1 MKVAFDGKVLV
12 KDTDYT
18 VTYKNNNYVG
28 TAKVIITGIGNY
40 TGTKTLIFRIKNAE
54 SEDPKQPSE
63 PEQPNEP
70 SDPTDPEDPKDPS
83 EPEEPS
89 DPTDPEDPSEP
100 ENPSEPTE
108 PEEPS
113 DPIVPS
119 KPVEP
124 SVSDNDV
131 PKEPTVSENNVP
143 ADLAKAVVSGI
154 VNKVYTGRALTQ
166 DVKVTVDGK
175 TLAKEVD
182 YTVAYKNNTEAGT
195 AQAIITGKGSYTGSK
210 TVTFTIEKAATILKA
225 ESTVYKKAYGAKA
238 FTVKV
243 TGATGAVTYSSS
255 DAKVAKVNASG
266 KVSIKNTGRAVITA
280 SVAESKNYKAGKVEI
295 VIEVSPK
302 KASIKTLASKKAK
315 QLTVTWKKDKKASG
329 YEVSYSTSKKFK
341 KSQTKTV
348 LVKKAKTT
356 KATLKN
362 LKKGKTYYVKVRA
375 YKEVKVNGKKVKIY
389 SPSSKVLKKKVK

>member
-1 MKVAFDGKVLV
+1 VEGVDLAEGKMLVRFDNYVLADSVTADRITLKDAAEKAVEIASVEAVDAKTRNEASIAKEFMVTFKAPVAEGNYVATVAAGIKSYAEVEMSKVQKVGDLTVEGIPKDPSVSENTTPIDLAKATVAAIANQVYTGSALTPAVTVTADGKTLV
-12 KDTDYT
+12 KDT
-18 VTYKNNNYVG
+18 
-28 TAKVIITGIGNY
+28 
-40 TGTKTLIFRIKNAE
+40 
-54 SEDPKQPSE
+54 
-63 PEQPNEP
+63 
-70 SDPTDPEDPKDPS
+70 
-83 EPEEPS
+83 
-89 DPTDPEDPSEP
+89 
-100 ENPSEPTE
+100 
-108 PEEPS
+108 
-113 DPIVPS
+113 
-119 KPVEP
+119 
-124 SVSDNDV
+124 
-131 PKEPTVSENNVP
+131 
-143 ADLAKAVVSGI
+143 
-154 VNKVYTGRALTQ
+154 
-166 DVKVTVDGK
+166 
-175 TLAKEVD
+175 D
-182 YTVAYKNNTEAGT
+182 YTVAYKNNTDAGT
-195 AQAIITGKGSYTGSK
+195 AQVTITGKGNYTGTK
-210 TVTFTIEKAATILKA
+210 TVTFTIDKAASKLKA
-225 ESTVYKKAYGAKA
+225 EKATYKKAYGAKA

-243 TGATGAVTYSSS
+243 TGAEGTVTYKTSSS
-255 DAKVAKVNASG
+255 KIAKVDKNG